1 MTDQGPMEPHLDASL
16 VAAYVD
22 GRAGS
27 ADVARIEAH
36 LADCADCRRE
46 VIEVRRLLPG
56 GTRRWRWSAAAALA
70 AAAVLLLV
78 VGRPGGPH
86 APTGSSTRSGH
97 TESLAPAILAPVD
110 GATMPGSTARFV
122 WHSVSGAAA
131 YRLTLT
137 DERGDVVWT
146 TESTDTG
153 AAPPPTI
160 RLSSGRTYY
169 WSVDVLLRDGRSAT
183 TGFHGFRVVP

>member
-1 MTDQGPMEPHLDASL
+1 MEPHLDAAL
-16 VAAYVD
+16 VSAYVD

-27 ADVARIEAH
+27 ADAAKVEAH
-36 LADCADCRRE
+36 LVECADCRRE
-46 VIEVRRLLPG
+46 VIEVRRLLSAE
-56 GTRRWRWSAAAALA
+56 TRRWRWSAAAALA

-78 VGRPGGPH
+78 VGLPGRPH
-86 APTGSSTRSGH
+86 APAGSSIRSGH
-97 TESLAPAILAPVD
+97 TESLAPAMLAPVD
-110 GATMPGSTARFV
+110 GATLRARVARFV

-137 DERGDVVWT
+137 DERGDLVWT
-146 TESTDTG
+146 TESTDTS

-160 RLSSGRTYY
+160 RLSNGRTYY

-183 TGFHGFRVVP
+183 TGFHGFQVVP

>member
-1 MTDQGPMEPHLDASL
+1 MEPHLDAGL

-27 ADVARIEAH
+27 GDAAKVEAH
-36 LADCADCRRE
+36 LAECADCRRE
-46 VIEVRRLLPG
+46 VIEVRRLLSG
-56 GTRRWRWSAAAALA
+56 GRRRWEWSAAAALA

-78 VGRPGGPH
+78 VGRPGGLH
-86 APTGSSTRSGH
+86 APAGSPIRSGH
-97 TESLAPAILAPVD
+97 TESLAPAMLAPVE
-110 GATMPGSTARFV
+110 GATMPSNAARFV
-122 WHSVSGAAA
+122 WHSEGGSAA

-146 TESTDTG
+146 TESSDTSV
-153 AAPPPTI
+153 APPATI
-160 RLSSGRTYY
+160 RLSDGQTYY

-183 TGFHGFRVVP
+183 TGFHGFRIGP

>member
-1 MTDQGPMEPHLDASL
+1 MDPHLEAGL

-27 ADVARIEAH
+27 ADAAKVEAH
-36 LADCADCRRE
+36 LAECGDCRRE
-46 VIEVRRLLPG
+46 VIEVRRLVVG
-56 GTRRWRWSAAAALA
+56 GTRRWRWPAVAVLA

-78 VGRPGGPH
+78 VGPQGGPH
-86 APTGSSTRSGH
+86 APVGPSTRGGG
-97 TESLAPAILAPVD
+97 TESPAPAILAPVD
-110 GATMPGSTARFV
+110 GATLPASAARFV

-146 TESTDTG
+146 TESTDTSV
-153 AAPPPTI
+153 APPPTI
-160 RLSSGRTYY
+160 RLFSGRSYY

-183 TGFHGFRVVP
+183 TGFRGFRIVP

>member
-1 MTDQGPMEPHLDASL
+1 MDPHLEADL

-27 ADVARIEAH
+27 TDAAKVEAH
-36 LADCADCRRE
+36 LAECAACRRE
-46 VIEVRRLLPG
+46 VIEVRRLLS
-56 GTRRWRWSAAAALA
+56 RRTPRWGWSAAVVLA

-86 APTGSSTRSGH
+86 PPVGSSTRSGR
-97 TESLAPAILAPVD
+97 TEFPAPAILAPVD
-110 GATMPGSTARFV
+110 GATLPGSAARFV
-122 WHSVSGAAA
+122 WHSVSGSAA

-146 TESTDTG
+146 TESSDTSV
-153 AAPPPTI
+153 ASPPSL
-160 RLSSGRTYY
+160 RWSGGRTYY

-183 TGFHGFRVVP
+183 TGFHGFRIVP